1 MAPACYPSTAKRGKW
16 SLLCESSLTQSPSIQ
31 EPGQPGLRLVS
42 MAHSW
47 LGTGRPV
54 RIHIKPNLLCRNYV
68 PSPSCPHLSYKPTLL
83 SSAMTRRS
91 GAVSKV

>member
-1 MAPACYPSTAKRGKW
+1 MAPACYPSTAKRGRW
-16 SLLCESSLTQSPSIQ
+16 SLLCESSLTQCPSLQ
-31 EPGQPGLRLVS
+31 ETGQPGLRLVN

-54 RIHIKPNLLCRNYV
+54 RSHIKPNLL
-68 PSPSCPHLSYKPTLL
+68 CPHLSYKPTLL

-91 GAVSKV
+91 DAVCKV